1 MKMDAVKLLNVE
13 KTINEETILK
23 NVNITI
29 EQGEIVGFEGRNG
42 SGKSVLF
49 KMIAGIMIPTKGEI
63 EILGEELK
71 KGKFPRDIGVS
82 LDNTGFMPSLSA
94 FDNLKTIAD
103 IRGIIDSDEIKKYIE
118 LVGLNPESKKKV
130 GKFSVGMK
138 QRLAFAQAI
147 MESPKLLLLDEPFS
161 GLDEDGVELVRNLI
175 IQLNK
180 KDGVTVLITS
190 HIKEDIQVLCSRTF
204 RIASGKIS
212 ES

>member
-23 NVNITI
+23 NVTLTI
-29 EQGEIVGFEGRNG
+29 KQGEIVGFEGRNG

-49 KMIAGIMIPTKGEI
+49 KMIAGIMIPTNGKI

-71 KGKFPRDIGVS
+71 KGKFPRDIGVI

-103 IRGIIDSDEIKKYIE
+103 IRGLIDSNEIKKYIE

-130 GKFSVGMK
+130 SKFSVGMK

-161 GLDEDGVELVRNLI
+161 GLDEEGVKLVRNLI
-175 IQLNK
+175 LQLNQ

-190 HIKEDIQVLCSRTF
+190 HIKDDIEVLCSRTF
-204 RIASGKIS
+204 RIASGEIS

>member
-1 MKMDAVKLLNVE
+1 MNAVKLLNVG
-13 KTINEETILK
+13 KTINGETILK

-29 EQGEIVGFEGRNG
+29 KQGEIVGFEGRNG

-49 KMIAGIMIPTKGEI
+49 KMIAGIMIPTAGKI
-63 EILGEELK
+63 EVLDEELK

-103 IRGIIDSDEIKKYIE
+103 IRGIIDSNEIRKYIE

-161 GLDEDGVELVRNLI
+161 GLDEEGVELVRNLI
-175 IQLNK
+175 TELNK
-180 KDGVTVLITS
+180 KDNVTVLITS
-190 HIKEDIQVLCSRTF
+190 HIKDDIEVLCSRTF
-204 RIASGKIS
+204 RIASGKVS
-212 ES
+212 ET

>member
-1 MKMDAVKLLNVE
+1 MNAVKLLNVE
-13 KTINEETILK
+13 KTINGETILK

-29 EQGEIVGFEGRNG
+29 KQGEIVGFEGRNG

-49 KMIAGIMIPTKGEI
+49 KMIAGIMIPTAGKI
-63 EILGEELK
+63 EVLDEELK

-103 IRGIIDSDEIKKYIE
+103 IRGIIDSNEIRKYIE

-161 GLDEDGVELVRNLI
+161 GLDEEGVELVRNLI
-175 IQLNK
+175 TELNNK
-180 KDGVTVLITS
+180 NNVTVLITS
-190 HIKEDIQVLCSRTF
+190 HIKDDIEVLCSRTF
-204 RIASGKIS
+204 RIASGNVS
-212 ES
+212 ET

>member
-1 MKMDAVKLLNVE
+1 MDAVKLLNVE

>member
-1 MKMDAVKLLNVE
+1 MDAVKLLNVE

-23 NVNITI
+23 NVTLTI
-29 EQGEIVGFEGRNG
+29 KQGEIVGFEGRNG

-49 KMIAGIMIPTKGEI
+49 KMIAGIMIPTNGKI

-71 KGKFPRDIGVS
+71 KGKFPRDIGVI

-103 IRGIIDSDEIKKYIE
+103 IRGLIDSNEIKKYIE

-130 GKFSVGMK
+130 SKFSVGMK

-161 GLDEDGVELVRNLI
+161 GLDEEGVKLVRNLI
-175 IQLNK
+175 LQLNQ

-190 HIKEDIQVLCSRTF
+190 HIKDDIEVLCSRTF
-204 RIASGKIS
+204 RIASGEIS